1 MIYLELKFSEEELSQ
16 IEVLSGAG
24 YSPEKIAMY
33 LDVDKKKFLK
43 EWKNKDT
50 IVRYHYDRGLLLD
63 SAAIGMKL
71 AENAKGGNITAI
83 QQLDKIQRTQRVENL
98 KKKYL
103 YGEEIDGL

>member
-1 MIYLELKFSEEELSQ
+1 MIYLELKFSEEELAQ
-16 IEVLSGAG
+16 IEALSGAG
-24 YSPEKIAMY
+24 YSPEKITMY

-63 SAAIGMKL
+63 SAAIAMKL

-83 QQLDKIQRTQRVENL
+83 QQLDKIQRAQRVENL

>member
-1 MIYLELKFSEEELSQ
+1 
-16 IEVLSGAG
+16 
-24 YSPEKIAMY
+24 MY

-63 SAAIGMKL
+63 SAAITMKL

>member
-1 MIYLELKFSEEELSQ
+1 
-16 IEVLSGAG
+16 
-24 YSPEKIAMY
+24 MY

-43 EWKNKDT
+43 EWKNENT
-50 IVRYHYDRGLLLD
+50 IVRYHYDRGLLLY
-63 SAAIGMKL
+63 SAAITMKL

-83 QQLDKIQRTQRVENL
+83 QQLDKIQRAQRVENL